1 MRTDD
6 PKLKGLKIGKR
17 LNRLARFLESAI
29 KGLRLLRIFNSGAR
43 GGYILELAWAVE
55 NDQLDAWDEA
65 YPVIDTACDNSLPK
79 ASQPDFA
86 QGNLIYRGQ
95 LIEALEDV
103 YHLRFRED
111 KDAVSDALGKL
122 IQRLQT
128 DPKHLSV

>member
-29 KGLRLLRIFNSGAR
+29 RGLRLLRIFNSGAR

-65 YPVIDTACDNSLPK
+65 YPVIDRACDNSLPK
-79 ASQPDFA
+79 ALQPDFA

-95 LIEALEDV
+95 LIEALEDI

-111 KDAVSDALGKL
+111 KDAVEDALGKL

-128 DPKHLSV
+128 DPEHLRV